1 MKPIDL
7 KNIDK
12 QNIGFRIPEGYFEDF
27 ETKIMQQIITKNGTG
42 QNTVISLFH
51 RKHIWMSS
59 IAAIFVVSIAVP
71 VYFNNAKM
79 SSLET
84 SAIEHYLM
92 QQHNVTTAEIIP
104 HLSDD
109 DIANLATSLEV
120 SATECDNI
128 ETYLSESEHLEYIL
142 NE

>member
-1 MKPIDL
+1 
-7 KNIDK
+7 
-12 QNIGFRIPEGYFEDF
+12 
-27 ETKIMQQIITKNGTG
+27 
-42 QNTVISLFH
+42 
-51 RKHIWMSS
+51 
-59 IAAIFVVSIAVP
+59 
-71 VYFNNAKM
+71 
-79 SSLET
+79 
-84 SAIEHYLM
+84 M